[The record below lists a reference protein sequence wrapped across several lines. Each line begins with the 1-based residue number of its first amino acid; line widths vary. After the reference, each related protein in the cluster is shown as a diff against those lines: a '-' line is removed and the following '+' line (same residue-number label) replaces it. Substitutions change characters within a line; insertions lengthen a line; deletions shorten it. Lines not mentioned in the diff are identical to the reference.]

1 MNLGPARRAARAAG
15 VVFALLACARPSRA
29 APVGP
34 GTEGVAV
41 LGLEADL
48 GNDHAAK
55 TLTNALRQQVL
66 DSAEYT
72 LAGLSPPLVA
82 KAVEA
87 KCALRGMGLPL
98 GEASDL
104 ALDGPCL
111 KRLGARLK
119 IARYFW
125 GHLYNERGRPLVKLH
140 LWQEGRPDRSV
151 TLPYDDGG
159 RERLAERLYRKLVTP
174 DEVGDVT
181 LSGGGDVEGEL
192 YVDGKPQGRFVAG
205 VELTLT
211 VGKHAVE
218 IRAPERIVATAA
230 VSIAPGARDELRLEA
245 IAAPAPTPPP
255 AARSRPSAPPPR
267 EETDPVPWAL
277 GGVGA
282 AGLVGAGVFFGLY
295 QGQKSDLERACVDR
309 RCPADRGGDIERTNR
324 YGALSLVSLG
334 VGVAGGV
341 GLLTYRLVRPR
352 RPGVD
357 GARGASWVGSLQ
369 PLPGGAAASVRGR
382 F

>member
-1 MNLGPARRAARAAG
+1 MNLGPARQAARAAG
-15 VVFALLACARPSRA
+15 VVFALLASAQPSRA

-48 GNDHAAK
+48 SNDHAAK

-66 DSAEYT
+66 DSSEFT

-87 KCALRGMGLPL
+87 RCALRGMGLPL

-111 KRLGARLK
+111 KRLAARLK

-140 LWQEGRPDRSV
+140 LWQEGQPDRSV
-151 TLPYDDGG
+151 TLPYDDGA

-174 DEVGDVT
+174 DKVGDVT
-181 LSGGGDVEGEL
+181 LSGGGEIEGEL
-192 YVDGKPQGRFVAG
+192 YVDGKPQGRFVTG
-205 VELTLT
+205 VELTLP

-218 IRAPERIVATAA
+218 IRAPERIVAATA

-245 IAAPAPTPPP
+245 IAALAPSPSPAPP
-255 AARSRPSAPPPR
+255 RRPNPPPPR
-267 EETDPVPWAL
+267 EGAGPLPWVL
-277 GGVGA
+277 GGIGA

-309 RCPADRGGDIERTNR
+309 RCPAERGDDIERANR

-341 GLLTYRLVRPR
+341 GLLTYRFVWPR
-352 RPGVD
+352 RMGSD
-357 GARGASWVGSLQ
+357 GAQGASWVGSLL
-369 PLPGGAAASVRGR
+369 PLSGGAAASITGG